1 VLNKL
6 QGYLGYHVQAAINSL
21 FYMWRQPLATGM
33 TIMVIA
39 ITLTLPALFW
49 VVNDNLEKL
58 AKNFKQGG
66 QISLYLDLHTSAND
80 SIALLSKIKNTD
92 GVGSAVLKTPAEG
105 LQELEHQEGMQDLM
119 LNLPENPLPAV
130 IDVTPAL
137 SVNTPTALEALF
149 GRLKQLQGIEAAKL
163 DLQWVSRLFVLLDV
177 LSQLSHG
184 VMLLLGLAV
193 IFIIGNTLRLV
204 IHRRY
209 EEIQVLKLIGAS
221 DAYILRP
228 FLYLGIWH
236 GLMSALLAVILLA
249 LFMFSMQVVLNQLI
263 KVYQLHIST
272 FGLSVR
278 PILGFCAVATGL
290 GWLGASFSVKRQL
303 AKIEP

>member
-1 VLNKL
+1 MLNKMRSL
-6 QGYLGYHVQAAINSL
+6 LDYHKQAAIFSFCN
-21 FYMWRQPLATGM
+21 MWRKPLATSM

-49 VVNDNLEKL
+49 VVNDNLGQL
-58 AKNFKQGG
+58 AKDFKQGG
-66 QISLYLDLHTSAND
+66 QISLYLDLHISTSD
-80 SIALLSKIKNTD
+80 STALLTKVRHTE

-105 LQELEHQEGMQDLM
+105 LKELAHQEGMQDLM

-137 SVNTPTALEALF
+137 SMNTPTELEALF
-149 GRLKQLQGIEAAKL
+149 GRLKKLHGIEAAKL
-163 DLQWVSRLFVLLDV
+163 DQQWVSRLYALLDV
-177 LSQLSHG
+177 LSHLSHG

-209 EEIQVLKLIGAS
+209 EEIQVLKLVGAS

-228 FLYLGIWH
+228 FLYSGIWY
-236 GLMSALLAVILLA
+236 GLMSAVLAVILVA
-249 LFMFSMQVVLNQLI
+249 LFMLSMQVVMNQLI
-263 KVYQLHIST
+263 KVYQMHISVFDLSFRQILLFCTMAT
-272 FGLSVR
+272 F
-278 PILGFCAVATGL
+278 L